1 MEPTCFKSL
10 ENPIC
15 INLVST
21 NRPKCFE
28 NSNVF
33 ETRISDFHKLTLTV
47 LKAYFQKQKPK
58 VIKYKNFKK
67 FNYNLFRNDLL
78 KELLSKNVQ
87 TKHLNSFK
95 ATAQNIFDKHAPLKE
110 KHVRCNQAT
119 FVYQNLRKVIMTRSR
134 LLNKSRQDRTVSSQV
149 ANKKE
154 QNICVKL
161 LRNIKKENSIILMLN
176 V

>member
-1 MEPTCFKSL
+1 M
-10 ENPIC
+10 
-15 INLVST
+15 
-21 NRPKCFE
+21 
-28 NSNVF
+28 
-33 ETRISDFHKLTLTV
+33 
-47 LKAYFQKQKPK
+47 
-58 VIKYKNFKK
+58 IKYKNFKK
-67 FNYNLFRNDLL
+67 FNNNLFRNDLL

-119 FVYQNLRKVIMTRSR
+119 FVYQNLRKAIMTRSR

-154 QNICVKL
+154 RNICVKL
-161 LRNIKKENSIILMLN
+161 LRKIKKENSIILMLN